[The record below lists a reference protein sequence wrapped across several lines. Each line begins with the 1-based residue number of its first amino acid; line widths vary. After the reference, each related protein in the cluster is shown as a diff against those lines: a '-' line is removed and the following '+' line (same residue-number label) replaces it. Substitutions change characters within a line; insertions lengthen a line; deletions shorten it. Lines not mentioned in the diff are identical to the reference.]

1 MKINVKRIVSMMIAL
16 MMVMTMSASLA
27 EGGKKYTETDTGD
40 GWILVVNEGGDTLGY
55 SKLSGKALLEVDGYA
70 FKDLNGNG
78 ALDTYED
85 WRLTDEERATALA
98 NMMSG
103 EEIAP
108 YLSHGGWGTFT
119 ADRDMFRSED
129 TNARG
134 MSFIKAGGRGGVTR
148 NMGSTQDGN
157 INHAKWVNLVQELC
171 EELPYGLPAM
181 ISIDPNGQSGI
192 VQTLSLAATF
202 DPELALEVGKVYSD
216 QYRAAGVSMMLGP
229 QVDVA
234 TSPLMQRG
242 SGTYGEDPALS
253 RDIAEGFVSGM
264 QSTWDGETDL
274 GWGEDSVMT
283 IMKHWVGA
291 GAQEGGRDDH
301 SSEFAVY
308 PGHNFEAQL
317 IPFVDGAFNLTH
329 SKTGSAGGI
338 MTNYS
343 VNFDL
348 TNKLAYEGEE
358 YYGGAFAAYKYDL
371 LKAAGWDGY
380 IISDWGPL
388 SGGNGAWGWKEYTS
402 GERVARAIELGM
414 NQMGG
419 FSDMDAMAEAW
430 EILVDVHGEEKAL
443 ELMRACAY
451 KNIIACMRLELFENP
466 YCSIENVKATNCTVE
481 SLAYGVETQL
491 KAMVMLKNDGT
502 IKDNTAATEKQTV
515 YVPASF
521 TAGGMVSSWG
531 GTRYQK
537 ASASVGLNIAEL
549 EKYFNV
555 ITDTIGDPTGTAPD
569 GTAEHQKSDIVAPTA
584 EELAKVDMILVP
596 MNGPYTA
603 STTDSNYDAAA
614 DEEYGMYTAPS
625 LQYGAYTASGARNPS
640 MGGEVVLTTFNDGYE
655 MQTTYRKQNLSYWN
669 KTVGQNTNYPQLEK
683 LQELAALDTAAPIV
697 VVMKANN
704 SGAMVWSEVEP
715 LADVIF
721 YRYGSVSDAAVAQIL
736 AGKVEPSALLV
747 NQQPASMKAV
757 EKEMEDVPRDLECY
771 VDANGNAYEF
781 AFGLNWSG
789 VINDERVATYSV
801 APITK
806 VVNMEFKYADQ
817 MQP

>member
-1 MKINVKRIVSMMIAL
+1 MKINVKRIISMMIAL
-16 MMVMTMSASLA
+16 MMVMTMSSAFA
-27 EGGKKYTETDTGD
+27 EGGKYTETDTGD
-40 GWILVVNEGGDTLGY
+40 GWILVVNEGGATLGY

-85 WRLTDEERATALA
+85 WRLTAEERATALA

-119 ADRDMFRSED
+119 TDRDMFRSEE
-129 TNARG
+129 TNAKG
-134 MSFIKAGGRGGVTR
+134 MSFVKAGGRGGVTR
-148 NMGSTQDGN
+148 NLGSNQEGN
-157 INHAKWVNLVQELC
+157 INHAKWVNLLQEIC

-202 DPELALEVGKVYSD
+202 DPALALEVGKAYSE
-216 QYRAAGVSMMLGP
+216 QYRAGGVSMMLGP

-234 TSPLMQRG
+234 TTPLMQRG

-274 GWGEDSVMT
+274 GWGPDSVMT

-301 SSEFAVY
+301 SSEFAVF

-343 VNFDL
+343 VAYDL
-348 TNKLAYEGEE
+348 NNKLAYKGEE

-371 LKAAGWDGY
+371 LKMAGWDGY

-443 ELMRACAY
+443 EYMRACAY
-451 KNIIACMRLELFENP
+451 KNIVACMRLGLFENP
-466 YCSIENVKATNCTVE
+466 YCSIQNVIDTNCTVE
-481 SLAYGVETQL
+481 SLAYGIETQL

-502 IKDNTAATEKQTV
+502 IKDNTASDEKLTV

-521 TAGGMVSSWG
+521 TAGGMVSGWRGMS
-531 GTRYQK
+531 YQK
-537 ASASVGLNIAEL
+537 ASATVGMNIGEL

-555 ITDTIGDPTGTAPD
+555 ITDTIGDPTGTTPD
-569 GTAEHQKSDIVAPTA
+569 GAPEHQKSDIVAPSA
-584 EELAKVDMILVP
+584 EELAKVDMIIVP

-603 STTDSNYDAAA
+603 SAVDPNYDETA

-640 MGGEVVLTTFNDGYE
+640 IGGEVVLTTFNDGYE

-669 KTVGQNTNYPQLEK
+669 KTTAKATTYPQLEK
-683 LQELAALDTAAPIV
+683 LQELAALETEAPIV

-721 YRYGSVSDAAVAQIL
+721 YRYGSVSDAAAAQII

-757 EKEMEDVPRDLECY
+757 EKEMEDVPRDVECH
-771 VDANGNAYEF
+771 VDANGNAYDF

-806 VVNMEFKYADQ
+806 VVNMEFKYAE
-817 MQP
+817 

>member
-1 MKINVKRIVSMMIAL
+1 MKINVKRVISMMIAL

-40 GWILVVNEGGDTLGY
+40 GWFLVVNEGGATLGY

-78 ALDTYED
+78 TLDTYED
-85 WRLTDEERATALA
+85 WRLTAEERATALA

-119 ADRDMFRSED
+119 TDRDMFRSEE
-129 TNARG
+129 TNAKG
-134 MSFIKAGGRGGVTR
+134 MSFVKAGGRGGVTR
-148 NMGSTQDGN
+148 NLGSNQEGN
-157 INHAKWVNLVQELC
+157 INHAKWVNLLQEIC

-202 DPELALEVGKVYSD
+202 DPALALEVGKAYSE
-216 QYRAAGVSMMLGP
+216 QYRAGGVSMMLGP

-234 TSPLMQRG
+234 TTPLMQRG

-274 GWGEDSVMT
+274 GWGPDSVMT

-301 SSEFAVY
+301 SSEFAVF

-343 VNFDL
+343 VAYDL
-348 TNKLAYEGEE
+348 NNKLAYEGEE

-371 LKAAGWDGY
+371 LKMAGWDGY

-451 KNIIACMRLELFENP
+451 KNIVACMRLGLFENP
-466 YCSIENVKATNCTVE
+466 YCSIQNVIETNCTVE
-481 SLAYGVETQL
+481 SLAYGIETQL

-502 IKDNTAATEKQTV
+502 IKDNTASEEKLTV
-515 YVPASF
+515 YVPASY
-521 TAGGMVSSWG
+521 TAGGMTSSWS
-531 GTRYQK
+531 GTRYTK

-555 ITDTIGDPTGTAPD
+555 ITDTIGAPTGTTPD
-569 GTAEHQKSDIVAPTA
+569 GAAEHQKSDIVAPSA

-603 STTDSNYDAAA
+603 STKDANYDETA

-625 LQYGAYTASGARNPS
+625 LQYSAYTASGARNPS
-640 MGGEVVLTTFNDGYE
+640 IGGEVVLTTFNDGYE

-669 KTVGQNTNYPQLEK
+669 KTVAQASTYPQLEK
-683 LQELAALDTAAPIV
+683 LQELAALETEAPIV
-697 VVMKANN
+697 VIMKANS

-721 YRYGSVSDAAVAQIL
+721 YRYGSVSDAAAAQII

-757 EKEMEDVPRDLECY
+757 EKEMEDVPRDVECH
-771 VDANGNAYEF
+771 VDANGNAYDF

-806 VVNMEFKYADQ
+806 VVNMEFKYAE
-817 MQP
+817 

>member
-1 MKINVKRIVSMMIAL
+1 MKSSKGFISMMIAV
-16 MMVMTMSASLA
+16 MMLVTMLSGLGLA
-27 EGGKKYTETDTGD
+27 EGAKYTETDTGD
-40 GWILVVNEGGDTLGY
+40 GWFLVVNDGGATLGY
-55 SKLSGKALLEVDGYA
+55 SKLSGKALIEADGFA

-78 ALDTYED
+78 TLDTYED
-85 WRLTDEERATALA
+85 WRLTAEERAKALVEL
-98 NMMSG
+98 MSG
-103 EEIAP
+103 EEIMP
-108 YLSHGGWGTFT
+108 YLSHGGWGTFS
-119 ADRDMFRSED
+119 ADRDMFRSEE

-134 MSFIKAGGRGGVTR
+134 MEFIRAGGRGGVTR
-148 NMGSTQDGN
+148 NLGSNQEGN

-202 DPELALEVGKVYSD
+202 DPALALEVGKAYSA

-264 QSTWDGETDL
+264 QSTFAEDGTDL
-274 GWGEDSVMT
+274 GWGPDSVMT

-317 IPFVDGAFNLTH
+317 IPFVDGAFSLTH
-329 SKTGSAGGI
+329 SITGAAGGI

-343 VNFDL
+343 VNTDL
-348 TNKLAYEGEE
+348 NNELYFEGEQ
-358 YYGGAFAAYKYDL
+358 YYGGAFSSFKYDL
-371 LKAAGWDGY
+371 LKQIGWEGY

-419 FSDMDAMAEAW
+419 FGDMEAMAEAW
-430 EILVDVHGEEKAL
+430 EILCDDHGEDEAL
-443 ELMRACAY
+443 ELVRYCAY
-451 KNIIACMRLELFENP
+451 KNALACMRLGLFENP
-466 YCSIENVKATNCTVE
+466 YCSIQHVIETNCTAE
-481 SLAYGVETQL
+481 SLAFGIETQL

-502 IKDNTAATEKQTV
+502 IKDNTASDEKPTV
-515 YVPASF
+515 YVPALF
-521 TAGGMVSSWG
+521 TAGSTGWG
-531 GTRYQK
+531 NRYNK
-537 ASASVGLNIAEL
+537 ASAAPGMNVAAL
-549 EKYFNV
+549 EEYFTV
-555 ITDTIGDPTGTAPD
+555 ITDTVGDPTGTAPD
-569 GTAEHQKSDIVAPTA
+569 GTAEYQPSDIVAPTA
-584 EELAKVDMILVP
+584 EELANVDLIIVP
-596 MNGPYTA
+596 MTGPYVA
-603 STTDSNYDAAA
+603 STVDANYDAAS

-625 LQYGAYTASGARNPS
+625 LQYNSYTASGARNPS
-640 MGGEVVLTTFNDGYE
+640 IGGELVETTFNDGYE
-655 MQTTYRKQNLSYWN
+655 MQTSIRKQNLSYWN
-669 KTVGQNTNYPQLEK
+669 KTAPNASTYAHLEK
-683 LQELAALDTAAPIV
+683 LEAIKAMGLEAPIV

-704 SGAMVWSEVEP
+704 SGAMCWHEVEP

-721 YRYGSVSDAAVAQIL
+721 YRYGSVSDAAAAQII
-736 AGKVEPSALLV
+736 AGKVEPTALLCQ
-747 NQQPASMKAV
+747 QQPASMKAV

-771 VDANGNAYEF
+771 VDAAGNTYDF

-789 VINDERVATYSV
+789 VISDERVAAYSV
-801 APITK
+801 EPLTK
-806 VVNMEFKYADQ
+806 VVNMEFHYAE
-817 MQP
+817 